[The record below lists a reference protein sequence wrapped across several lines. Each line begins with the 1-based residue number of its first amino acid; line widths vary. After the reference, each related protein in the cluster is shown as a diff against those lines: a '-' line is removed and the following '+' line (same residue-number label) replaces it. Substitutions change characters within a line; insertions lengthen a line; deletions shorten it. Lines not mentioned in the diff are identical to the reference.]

1 MLTRFTASSQAF
13 FSSVAFALLTFT
25 ISLSA
30 DETATDKGPTGRSD
44 SGEGGDRVRLELG
57 LGVRDALLDDPVPSM
72 LRACADF
79 FERAIIFVVMLGGY

>member
-30 DETATDKGPTGRSD
+30 DETATDRGPTGRSD
-44 SGEGGDRVRLELG
+44 SGESGDRVRLG

-72 LRACADF
+72 LSACADF
-79 FERAIIFVVMLGGY
+79 FERAIVFVVMLGGY